1 MKITGEER
9 SGLLLFER
17 MDWPQLFQGVSD
29 QTNDVADAPF
39 LLSVVALAPFL
50 SISVCWFWF
59 RLS

>member
-17 MDWPQLFQGVSD
+17 MDWPQLFQGFSD
-29 QTNDVADAPF
+29 QTNVADAPF
-39 LLSVVALAPFL
+39 LLSVVVLAPFL
-50 SISVCWFWF
+50 SISVCWFWL